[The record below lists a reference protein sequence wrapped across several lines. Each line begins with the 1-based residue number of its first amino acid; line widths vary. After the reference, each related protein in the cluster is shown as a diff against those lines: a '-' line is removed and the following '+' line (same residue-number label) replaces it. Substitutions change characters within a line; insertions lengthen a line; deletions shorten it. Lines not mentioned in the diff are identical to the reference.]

1 MKSLYWR
8 PQKISRRVLLS
19 IGILSAVGF
28 AFVEFCPLTRNHTN
42 VDAKWE
48 AASRSLDMMR
58 AVRAE
63 RERRGIP
70 IHSYFDTTESG
81 IVGSAMS
88 LTTSRPADLISKQ
101 TSVNPN
107 FAAVV
112 VDLLQ
117 QAGVEPGDVVA
128 VGWSGSFPGFNISVA
143 AALEAMDIQP
153 VVIASATSSQ
163 YGANDPEFMWV
174 DMESVLRREGHM
186 TFGSAAVSIGGG
198 ADRGL
203 GMSPEA
209 IDAIET
215 AIDRSGIPILRT
227 DRRAKAIQRRMDLYQ
242 QLADGQEIKAYIN
255 VGGGVASTGGQHGKH
270 LFRPGLTRRAS
281 RSALQVDSVMTRF
294 AREGR
299 PIIHMIEARRLA
311 ERYAMPIAPTELPEL
326 GTGRAYTRTG
336 ANRWLAAI
344 VLLTILLA
352 LRSYMLTSWGYRIET
367 WFASLRAR
375 QKVRLRVVSDA
386 SKEPQLAEPQLM
398 V

>member
-8 PQKISRRVLLS
+8 PQKVSRRVLFS
-19 IGILSAVGF
+19 IGILSVVGF
-28 AFVEFCPLTRNHTN
+28 ALVEFCPIARNHTN
-42 VDAKWE
+42 LDAKWE

-58 AVRAE
+58 AIRAE

-70 IHSYFDTTESG
+70 IHSHFDTTGSG

-88 LTTSRPADLISKQ
+88 LTTSRPANLRSKQ

-117 QAGVEPGDVVA
+117 QAGVQPGDTVA
-128 VGWSGSFPGFNISVA
+128 VGWSGSFPAFNISVA
-143 AALEAMDIQP
+143 AALEAMDVQP

-174 DMESVLRREGHM
+174 DMESVLRREGHLS
-186 TFGSAAVSIGGG
+186 FGSAAVSLGGG

-209 IDAIET
+209 LAAIKT
-215 AIDRSGIPILRT
+215 AIDRSGIPLLET
-227 DRRAKAIQRRMDLYQ
+227 DRRAKAIQRRMDLYD
-242 QLADGQEIKAYIN
+242 QLANGQEIKAYIN
-255 VGGGVASTGGQHGKH
+255 VGGGVASTGGEQGKH
-270 LFRPGLTRRAS
+270 LFQPGLTRRAS

-311 ERYAMPIAPTELPEL
+311 EQYAMPIAPAGLPEL
-326 GTGRAYTRTG
+326 GSSRAFTRTA
-336 ANRWLAAI
+336 ANRWLATA
-344 VLLTILLA
+344 VLLTILVA
-352 LRSYMLTSWGYRIET
+352 LRSYMITSWGYRIET
-367 WFASLRAR
+367 WFASLRAG
-375 QKVRLRVVSDA
+375 QKAGLRVVSDA
-386 SKEPQLAEPQLM
+386 ASEPQMAEPQLM

>member
-1 MKSLYWR
+1 
-8 PQKISRRVLLS
+8 
-19 IGILSAVGF
+19 VGF
-28 AFVEFCPLTRNHTN
+28 ALVEFCPLTRSHT
-42 VDAKWE
+42 DLDPKWE

-63 RERRGIP
+63 RERRGVP
-70 IHSYFDTTESG
+70 IHSYFDTTGSG

-88 LTTSRPADLISKQ
+88 LTTSRPADLRSKQ

-112 VDLLQ
+112 VDMLQ

-128 VGWSGSFPGFNISVA
+128 VGWSGSFPGFNIAVA
-143 AALEAMDIQP
+143 AALESMDVQP
-153 VVIASATSSQ
+153 VVVASATSSQ

-174 DMESVLRREGHM
+174 DMERLLRKEGHM
-186 TFGSAAVSIGGG
+186 SFGSAAASLGGG

-209 IDAIET
+209 VAAIKT
-215 AIDRSGIPILRT
+215 AIHRSGIPFLET
-227 DRRAKAIQRRMDLYQ
+227 DRRAKAIQCRMDLYQ
-242 QLADGQEIKAYIN
+242 QLANGQKIKAYIN
-255 VGGGVASTGGQHGKH
+255 VGGGVASTGGEQGKH

-281 RSALQVDSVMTRF
+281 QSALQVDSVMTRF
-294 AREGR
+294 ARQGC

-311 ERYAMPIAPTELPEL
+311 ETYAMPIAPVELPEL
-326 GTGRAYTRTG
+326 GGGRAFTRTG
-336 ANRWLAAI
+336 ANRWMAAA

-352 LRSYMLTSWGYRIET
+352 LRSYMITSWGYRIET

-375 QKVRLRVVSDA
+375 QKAGLRVVSDA
-386 SKEPQLAEPQLM
+386 ANEPHLAEPQLM